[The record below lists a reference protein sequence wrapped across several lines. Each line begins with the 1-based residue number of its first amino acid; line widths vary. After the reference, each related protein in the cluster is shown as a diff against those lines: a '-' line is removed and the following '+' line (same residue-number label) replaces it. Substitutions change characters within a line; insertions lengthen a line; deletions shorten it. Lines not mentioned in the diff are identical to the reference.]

1 MQFSQFSRPV
11 QIRIILRFITVI
23 TNTAVM
29 PFIVLFFANEIGS
42 VKVTLLALLI
52 GGIGIIGSIVGGR
65 IADFKGRKIT
75 ILIGESVALIGF
87 IMLIIGQ
94 YSDQYM
100 IHFSLIGF
108 TLTYFFTEFSMPAY
122 SAFILDET
130 TKETRKV
137 VYVFTMWTGYIGFA
151 IGSVIGG
158 LLFADYKVFLFMLI
172 AASSILTIIVIA
184 LFIPETIHKAKIE
197 SVQNDEIET
206 NGENKGTFKT
216 VIFKNKVLVILLFL
230 GFVFQ
235 VMDNQIAYYL
245 SLLYYNLF
253 EEKSYELLG
262 FLRTENTIIAIVFL
276 YGIKKYLTRFKEVNI
291 ALLGG
296 IFLFVGYVLLSALQ
310 AEMLLYGAMF
320 IASIGEILLFPA
332 LQGISANFIP
342 PQFRGRYASLANI
355 CGAAGGILAAMFMLL
370 HPLNSPQIV
379 TTIYIILGLVTLW
392 SLVKLRGLIQ
402 KTVDDKTNEAIKQ
415 KSNSN

>member
-1 MQFSQFSRPV
+1 MKFSDFSRPV
-11 QIRIILRFITVI
+11 KIRIILGFISVI

-42 VKVTLLALLI
+42 LKVTFLAL
-52 GGIGIIGSIVGGR
+52 IIGVIGLVGSVIGGR
-65 IADFKGRKIT
+65 ITDTKGRKPV
-75 ILIGESVALIGF
+75 ILIGESFTALGF
-87 IMLIIGQ
+87 ILLILGQ
-94 YSDQYM
+94 YSTQYM
-100 IHFSLIGF
+100 IPLSFIAFTITNFFIG
-108 TLTYFFTEFSMPAY
+108 FSMPAY

-137 VYVFTMWTGYIGFA
+137 VYVFTMWTFYLGFA
-151 IGSVIGG
+151 IGSVLGG
-158 LLFADYKVFLFMLI
+158 LLFADYKVFLFILI
-172 AASSILTIIVIA
+172 AASSILTIIVVA

-197 SVQNDEIET
+197 SVQNDEDEK
-206 NGENKGTFKT
+206 NAENQGTFKT
-216 VIFKNKVLVILLFL
+216 VIFKNKVLVTLLFL
-230 GFVFQ
+230 GFIFQ

-245 SLLYYNLF
+245 SLLYYDLF

-276 YGIKKYLTRFKEVNI
+276 YAIKKYLTRFKELNI
-291 ALLGG
+291 ALIGG
-296 IFLFVGYVLLSALQ
+296 IFLFIGYVLLSALQ
-310 AEMLLYGAMF
+310 VEMLLYGAMF

-355 CGAAGGILAAMFMLL
+355 CGTAGGMLAVVFMLL

-379 TTIYIILGLVTLW
+379 TVIYIILGLLTIRAII
-392 SLVKLRGLIQ
+392 KLRVQIQ
-402 KTVDDKTNEAIKQ
+402 SK
-415 KSNSN
+415 